1 MKLPYSV
8 NLMSLDQILKIE
20 FINDNLQAKTKTEV
34 LAELSEMITKGS
46 QKLDQSKVFDV
57 LQQREKLGS
66 TGIGD
71 GVAIPHGKIS
81 NIEEVIVAFGRSKTG
96 VAFDSMDGK
105 PVHLFFLLLA
115 PENCAGQHLKALARI
130 SKMLKVGN
138 FRKSLMDAESRND
151 LYKVIIAQDE
161 SCPL

>member
-1 MKLPYSV
+1 MR
-8 NLMSLDQILKIE
+8 LDQILK
-20 FINDNLQAKTKTEV
+20 FAYINDNMQAKTKAEA
-34 LAELSEMITKGS
+34 LAELSEMIIRSFPQLG
-46 QKLDQSKVFDV
+46 QAQILDI

-71 GVAIPHGKIS
+71 GVAIPHGK
-81 NIEEVIVAFGRSKTG
+81 VGDLDDLVVAFGRSREG

-130 SKMLKVGN
+130 SKMLKAGN
-138 FRKSLMDAESRND
+138 FRKKLMETNSKSD
-151 LYKVIIAQDE
+151 LYNIIIEQDE
-161 SCPL
+161 RCLT